1 MDAMP
6 PVTMEHLRAAFELM
20 AWKGWTLEAALRDPI
35 RSRVLRAR
43 AAQLRAQEY
52 RRTHRRVV
60 QAVRR
65 YSPRDDR
72 WCTQLV
78 AGPFDDQPTFDLS

>member
-1 MDAMP
+1 MP

-20 AWKGWTLEAALRDPI
+20 AWRGWTFEAAMADPI

-60 QAVRR
+60 EAVRR
-65 YSPRDDR
+65 YNPRDDR
-72 WCTQLV
+72 WCTQRV
-78 AGPFDDQPTFDLS
+78 AGRFDDNQTILT

>member
-1 MDAMP
+1 MP
-6 PVTMEHLRAAFELM
+6 PVTDAHLRAAFELM
-20 AWKGWTLEAALRDPI
+20 AWTGWTFEAAMADPI

-65 YSPRDDR
+65 YSPSDDR
-72 WCTQLV
+72 WCTQRV
-78 AGPFDDQPTFDLS
+78 AGDFDTTQRTIEQ

>member
-1 MDAMP
+1 MP
-6 PVTMEHLRAAFELM
+6 PVTDAHLRAAFELM
-20 AWKGWTLEAALRDPI
+20 AWTGWTFEAAMADPI

-65 YSPRDDR
+65 YSPSDDR
-72 WCTQLV
+72 WCTQRV
-78 AGPFDDQPTFDLS
+78 AGRFDDNQPILT